1 MCRCL
6 RLAAVGLAAACP
18 SLRCLG
24 AGSGSACSSA
34 PKAAPGGLP
43 SSWGLDKAGG
53 RQGFIAGEDSEP
65 LPPPHLYSAPQGGA
79 GSSGY
84 WSWSRFICKCCVC
97 KRSALTP
104 GAVPAAV
111 PRPRGDLGGRPV
123 PPCAH
128 GDPAV
133 LPLFPW
139 ALGKGCCQGLPP
151 PGARPWVEGNWASFE
166 PGSFWGAD
174 EIKWVTPPGPTAS
187 WLGFPRAAG
196 CRGPEVTRALGSAQE
211 THLIT
216 NLLPG

>member
-1 MCRCL
+1 MRRGRGMSGSLGGEEAPSGRASPWRWLSASPSTRAWSRCRSLCRCL

-111 PRPRGDLGGRPV
+111 PRPHGDLGGRPV
-123 PPCAH
+123 PPPVPTGTLRCCPFSP
-128 GDPAV
+128 G
-133 LPLFPW
+133 PW
-139 ALGKGCCQGLPP
+139 AKDAARGCPPQGLS
-151 PGARPWVEGNWASFE
+151 PG
-166 PGSFWGAD
+166 
-174 EIKWVTPPGPTAS
+174 
-187 WLGFPRAAG
+187 
-196 CRGPEVTRALGSAQE
+196 
-211 THLIT
+211 
-216 NLLPG
+216 

>member
-1 MCRCL
+1 ML
-6 RLAAVGLAAACP
+6 RVQAQCP
-18 SLRCLG
+18 DPRRR
-24 AGSGSACSSA
+24 ASSCA
-34 PKAAPGGLP
+34 TA
-43 SSWGLDKAGG
+43 SWGPWRA
-53 RQGFIAGEDSEP
+53 SCP
-65 LPPPHLYSAPQGGA
+65 
-79 GSSGY
+79 
-84 WSWSRFICKCCVC
+84 
-97 KRSALTP
+97 
-104 GAVPAAV
+104 
-111 PRPRGDLGGRPV
+111 

-139 ALGKGCCQGLPP
+139 ALGKGCCRGLPP
-151 PGARPWVEGNWASFE
+151 PGARPWVEGNRASSFE

-187 WLGFPRAAG
+187 WLGFPQAAG